1 MRSDKKNIN
10 QHLQKNFCQRYHF
23 LLLDTMATNSFN
35 QNIFNQISVERL
47 IRDVEEEEMMR
58 LLKQM
63 VENNQKISELQK
75 KLAAVIRMDTRRKR
89 RDQDIEYIRRDYKER
104 YEEKEQR
111 KRQEEK
117 DKIKDQEE
125 QDRIEK
131 IRIREERKTE
141 KEQRQQ
147 KVWKRKKEQ
156 NREIVM

>member
-1 MRSDKKNIN
+1 
-10 QHLQKNFCQRYHF
+10 
-23 LLLDTMATNSFN
+23 
-35 QNIFNQISVERL
+35 
-47 IRDVEEEEMMR
+47 
-58 LLKQM
+58 
-63 VENNQKISELQK
+63 
-75 KLAAVIRMDTRRKR
+75 MDARRKR
-89 RDQDIEYIRRDYKER
+89 RDQDTEYIRRDYKER

-117 DKIKDQEE
+117 DKRKDQEE

-156 NREIVM
+156 DREIVMQGRKCFVCGGFGYIVCYYRNKTKIKKNRKAEAGKLECQPSSNKF